1 MKNQTVRGKNTTFHL
16 GSTNLTP
23 RLQEALRV
31 LDRDCRRG
39 SGGAWDIE
47 RIPGGWSA
55 TPRSILRYGILAW
68 KDRNLAGLIWPVR
81 GFPTVIY

>member
-1 MKNQTVRGKNTTFHL
+1 MIQTTIRGKNTTFHL

-39 SGGAWDIE
+39 SGGAWDIQ
-47 RIPGGWSA
+47 RIPGGWAA
-55 TPRSILRYGILAW
+55 T
-68 KDRNLAGLIWPVR
+68 
-81 GFPTVIY
+81 